1 MFIFLGREGGGAK
14 RNSEGNAEGK
24 RFKENSISL
33 TYNIFLKKKKIKK
46 ILKKNKNVDLTQDQF
61 SFIAQLVFFF
71 FFFLTHP
78 LDSDLSVDSVIHPWN
93 N

>member
-33 TYNIFLKKKKIKK
+33 TYNIFLKKKIKK
-46 ILKKNKNVDLTQDQF
+46 IKKKNKNVDLTQDQF

-71 FFFLTHP
+71 VLFCFVFF
-78 LDSDLSVDSVIHPWN
+78 
-93 N
+93 

>member
-71 FFFLTHP
+71 FFLTHP

>member
-33 TYNIFLKKKKIKK
+33 TYNIFLKIKNKKK
-46 ILKKNKNVDLTQDQF
+46 
-61 SFIAQLVFFF
+61 
-71 FFFLTHP
+71 
-78 LDSDLSVDSVIHPWN
+78 
-93 N
+93 

>member
-33 TYNIFLKKKKIKK
+33 TYNIFLKKKNLKN
-46 ILKKNKNVDLTQDQF
+46 LKKKQEC
-61 SFIAQLVFFF
+61 
-71 FFFLTHP
+71 
-78 LDSDLSVDSVIHPWN
+78 
-93 N
+93 